1 MPKVII
7 LSFFAVLIFSAL
19 SAQDAGQSKDMLLK
33 QLDRTITNREVYT
46 AKREGQF
53 DEIKARLLS
62 EDSDAWIKWDEC
74 GRLVD
79 GYLSFQIDS
88 AIKYAFLKKEFA
100 IKTGDS
106 LKILETDLNLAQI
119 YSISG
124 LYEEAFSIVNSIP
137 QKWDT
142 DFLESYARN
151 IKIHIYE
158 TRYSSLG
165 SPHLKHKYY
174 GLLHNAYME
183 MLKESSPERD
193 GFSHYYTM
201 ANLLC
206 LEGKYTVARKWLEDN
221 AEEILDNAREESI
234 YWFLMGRICRS
245 GAGTKEEAESFFAK
259 SAIADLTLGIKE
271 HSSLLDLAQM
281 LYADGEIS
289 SAYKYLK
296 VALEDAQYCNSQKR
310 MVSASQLFPIV
321 DSDYQ
326 IKKSRQQRNLYISLG
341 VSIALVIL
349 LITAFVYIS
358 RLYGSKRRINR
369 QLVAANFKLK
379 QLNTS
384 LEEAN
389 LIKETYIVHYIDYCL
404 NNIDKM
410 DMMLKSIS
418 RFIRDKDT
426 SSLKKATDFTL
437 ITKEN
442 LEKFYEYFDHTF
454 LNLFPDFVSEYNK
467 LLKQEENVIPKKEGR
482 LNTELRIYAL
492 IRLGITDSVQIARFL
507 HCSVSTVYNNRTS
520 ARNKAMEERNDFE
533 KKVASLC
540 KINAGQSGN
549 TTDFHT

>member
-1 MPKVII
+1 
-7 LSFFAVLIFSAL
+7 
-19 SAQDAGQSKDMLLK
+19 MLLK

-124 LYEEAFSIVNSIP
+124 LYEEAFDIVNSIP
-137 QKWDT
+137 AKWDT
-142 DFLESYARN
+142 DFLVSYARN

-158 TRYSSLG
+158 TRYSSSE
-165 SPHLKHKYY
+165 SPYLKQKYY
-174 GLLHNAYME
+174 DLLHDAYTE
-183 MLKESSPERD
+183 MLKESSSERD
-193 GFSHYYTM
+193 GVSHYYTM

-206 LEGKYTVARKWLEDN
+206 LEGRYSDARKWLEDN
-221 AEEILDNAREESI
+221 ASKISGNAREESI
-234 YWFLMGRICRS
+234 WWFLMGRICRA
-245 GAGTKEEAESFFAK
+245 GAGTRDEAESFFAK

-281 LYADGEIS
+281 LYADGEIT

-321 DSDYQ
+321 DNDWQ
-326 IKKSRQQRNLYISLG
+326 IKKSRQQRNLYVSLG
-341 VSIALVIL
+341 VSLALVIL
-349 LITAFVYIS
+349 LVAAFVYIS

-379 QLNTS
+379 QLNAS

-410 DMMLKSIS
+410 DGMLKSIS
-418 RFIRDKDT
+418 RLIRDKDST
-426 SSLKKATDFTL
+426 ALKKATDFTA

-467 LLKQEENVIPKKEGR
+467 LLKPEEKVIPKREGR

-492 IRLGITDSVQIARFL
+492 IRLGITDSLQIARFL
-507 HCSVSTVYNNRTS
+507 HCSVNTVYNNRTS
-520 ARNKAMEERNDFE
+520 ARNKSMEDRNDFE

-540 KINAGQSGN
+540 KINAGQSGS
-549 TTDFHT
+549 TTDFHIK